1 MLIFDM
7 MMTFSFERVFRLC
20 QCQLLDDDDDGNND
34 NNDDDDILT
43 CACSPAL
50 ADARKPAP
58 DVFASSDDYYGQNQ
72 WLW

>member
-1 MLIFDM
+1 MIH
-7 MMTFSFERVFRLC
+7 RLWHHL
-20 QCQLLDDDDDGNND
+20 QEHDDDDDDDDGNND

-43 CACSPAL
+43 CACSPAR

-72 WLW
+72 